1 MAGEVVSDKE
11 LAAVA
16 RIVSSKNMK
25 QIAIKYLGLSEKET
39 DTIEESIEDQ
49 WKYNFAVLNNWKD
62 KRNKRRIKRRIKRR
76 KKPTYKV
83 KLRI

>member
-16 RIVSSKNMK
+16 RIVSSQNMK

-39 DTIEESIEDQ
+39 DTEPIENQ
-49 WKYNFAVLNNWKD
+49 WKYNFTVLSHWK
-62 KRNKRRIKRRIKRR
+62 NKRAKRR
-76 KKPTYKV
+76 KTATYQV